1 MMVGLF
7 VTGFGDCMC
16 YVPTAVE
23 IINANTEIERE
34 KLYKKYS
41 EEDYTGDL
49 LKEKVN
55 QDFQR
60 MVGPLTD
67 KALALQ
73 SIALSTG
80 SAFGPIIGGKLA
92 DSFGFT
98 TAVNIMSL
106 SALTVC
112 VVNFCFVIL
121 PDLVC

>member
-55 QDFQR
+55 
-60 MVGPLTD
+60 
-67 KALALQ
+67 
-73 SIALSTG
+73 
-80 SAFGPIIGGKLA
+80 
-92 DSFGFT
+92 
-98 TAVNIMSL
+98 
-106 SALTVC
+106 
-112 VVNFCFVIL
+112 
-121 PDLVC
+121 